1 MDEMYFDLK
10 KGNYI
15 KIVGDELEIKD
26 SYWDAY
32 NTFYDNAV
40 VRDKIKNFRLLHLGI
55 AMGFSVSIYLM
66 NENRSYFNRKEL
78 TVSPKKAKQ
87 FEMLKT
93 VMNQHGVFENRSWY
107 DVNHG
112 EYTFYKI
119 QKKLRERDF
128 CEDQKEQELS
138 EEIRLIECPCCK
150 AQISNQAPTCP
161 KCGQPIKVEKPQKM
175 YRINPSGNKE
185 WVHCPKCGSENCSRY
200 REQHYIPGE
209 TEVEY
214 TKNLNPLKP
223 FTIAN
228 RKEKIIREEKVVTKN
243 RFICNDC
250 GKVFD

>member
-10 KGNYI
+10 KGGYI
-15 KIVGDELEIKD
+15 RMIGDDMEIKSSFFD
-26 SYWDAY
+26 VNDVLHK
-32 NTFYDNAV
+32 NEV
-40 VRDKIKNFRLLHLGI
+40 VKDKIENFRLI
-55 AMGFSVSIYLM
+55 YFSVLIGCNVVIELV
-66 NENRSYFNRKEL
+66 NEKKRFGYHIEIM
-78 TVSPKKAKQ
+78 TTPKKAKEYDLLKEVMDQ
-87 FEMLKT
+87 YGCFEGRTLPDS
-93 VMNQHGVFENRSWY
+93 NY
-107 DVNHG
+107 
-112 EYTFYKI
+112 
-119 QKKLRERDF
+119 QKYNVYAIMRNWREKEF
-128 CEDQKEQELS
+128 SEDQKEQELS

-150 AQISNQAPTCP
+150 AQISNQAPACP